1 MASIVKI
8 KRSSVQGKAPTTSDI
23 TTGEIALNIRDGK
36 LFSSDGSSIFEVGA
50 NNTVAKI
57 GTLTIGNTT
66 PFTLPTTDGSADQVL
81 TTDGSGTVT
90 WADSSASSATAT
102 ARYYN
107 DFRSF
112 TVSVANTTFAISNP
126 EGTVLK
132 VFQNGIRLANSD
144 YTANTTFVTLDVA
157 ATPGDILEIE
167 NIAITTEENLS
178 YKSFTYT
185 ANTNQTLFAGTD
197 DYGVVMGTGIRGT
210 QVFLNGVLLTANTDY
225 TIPSTSSVSLSSGTA
240 NNDIVVITTIS
251 PASTFIDITS
261 TTTSNSYISTSG
273 AEQVVDS
280 FAMGAYRTAKYI
292 VQITDNANSQY
303 QSSEVLLLHNNSTVQ
318 VTEYASLTTDITLGT
333 IDADI
338 SANIV
343 RLKVTPTWANSTIKT
358 VRTAVAV

>member
-23 TTGEIALNIRDGK
+23 TTGEIALNTRDGK
-36 LFSSDGSSIFEVGA
+36 LFSSDGSSIFEIGA
-50 NNTVAKI
+50 NNTIAKI
-57 GTLTIGNTT
+57 GTLTVGNTT

-90 WADSSASSATAT
+90 WADSSAGTDT

-112 TVSVANTTFAISNP
+112 TVSVANTTFAINNP
-126 EGTVLK
+126 AGTVLK

-144 YTANTTFVTLDVA
+144 YTSNTTFVTLDVA
-157 ATPGDILEIE
+157 ASPGDILELE
-167 NIAITTEENLS
+167 NIAITTAENLS

-197 DYGVVMGTGIRGT
+197 DYGIVMGTGIRGT

-240 NNDIVVITTIS
+240 NNDVVVITTVS

-261 TTTSNSYISTSG
+261 TTTSNSYVSTSG

-292 VQITDNANSQY
+292 VQITDNANTQY

-338 SANIV
+338 SSNIV

>member
-23 TTGEIALNIRDGK
+23 TTGEIALNTRDGK
-36 LFSSDGSSIFEVGA
+36 LFSSDGSSIFEIGA
-50 NNTVAKI
+50 NNTIAKI
-57 GTLTIGNTT
+57 GTLTVGNTT

-90 WADSSASSATAT
+90 WADSSAGTAT

-157 ATPGDILEIE
+157 ASPGDILEIE

-197 DYGVVMGTGIRGT
+197 DYGIVMGTGIRGT

-240 NNDIVVITTIS
+240 NNDVVVITTVS
-251 PASTFIDITS
+251 PASTYIDITS
-261 TTTSNSYISTSG
+261 TTTSNSYVSTSG

-292 VQITDNANSQY
+292 VQITDNANTQY

-338 SANIV
+338 SSNIV

>member
-8 KRSSVQGKAPTTSDI
+8 KRSAIQGKAPTTSDI
-23 TTGEIALNIRDGK
+23 TTGEIALNTRDGK
-36 LFSSDGSSIFEVGA
+36 LFSSDGSSVFEIGA
-50 NNTVAKI
+50 NNSVSKI
-57 GTLTIGNTT
+57 GTLTVGNTT
-66 PFTLPTTDGSADQVL
+66 PYTFPTADGTADQVL
-81 TTDGSGTVT
+81 TTDGAGNITFADAAGGT
-90 WADSSASSATAT
+90 DT

-112 TVSVANTTFAISNP
+112 TVSVANTTFAINNP
-126 EGTVLK
+126 AGTVLK

-157 ATPGDILEIE
+157 ASPGDILELE
-167 NIAITTEENLS
+167 NIAVTTAENLS
-178 YKSFTYT
+178 YKSFTFT

-197 DYGVVMGTGIRGT
+197 DYGIVMSTGVRGT

-225 TIPSTSSVSLSSGTA
+225 TIPSTSSVSLTDVTA
-240 NNDIVVITTIS
+240 NNDVVVITTIS

-261 TTTSNSYISTSG
+261 TTTSNSYVSTSG

-280 FAMGAYRTAKYI
+280 FAMGAYRTAKYV
-292 VQITDNANSQY
+292 VQITDNANNQY

-318 VTEYASLTTDITLGT
+318 VTEYASLKTDITLGT

-338 SANIV
+338 SSNIV